1 VRRIWTQGW
10 NTDDAQQFSDALAT
24 VREVGDPVSIAQAQ
38 MEHCMLMMVSTQYR
52 KALQT
57 TQASY
62 RVLYDHAASHPCF
75 DISRPMW
82 MVRLGVPWAYLSLG
96 ELGRSLDEFDHGI
109 RQYHDNGNYFAART
123 LQVYRGWLLIHTMD
137 FETVLELDRQFRQA
151 ADRPGSDDEA
161 RQRAAFLPPQQRVWT
176 ILAGLA
182 HAGLGENAAAAA
194 RFAEAEQQMEREP
207 IMFDWYWRLLLEW
220 GCADLAIAQG
230 DYDAAQY
237 RARRFLERA
246 LATEERTW
254 QALAWETMARASL
267 GEGHLQN
274 AKVQLDAAFS
284 VTEGFETPLAD
295 WRLQRTAASLHEA
308 RGDMQRMA
316 AAQQRYVELRVR
328 LAGSIPQDAGF
339 GRRLAEPVEG

>member
-1 VRRIWTQGW
+1 
-10 NTDDAQQFSDALAT
+10 
-24 VREVGDPVSIAQAQ
+24 VSIAQAQ

-62 RVLYDHAASHPCF
+62 RVLYDHAVGSPGF
-75 DISRPMW
+75 DIARAMW
-82 MVRLGVPWAYLSLG
+82 MMRLGVPWAYLSLG
-96 ELGRSLDEFDHGI
+96 ELGRSLDEFDRGI

-123 LQVYRGWLLIHTMD
+123 LQVYRGWLLVHTMD

-161 RQRAAFLPPQQRVWT
+161 RERAAFLPPQQRVWT
-176 ILAGLA
+176 ILSGLA
-182 HAGLGENAAAAA
+182 HAGLGETVAAAA
-194 RFAEAEQQMEREP
+194 RFAEAERQMEREP
-207 IMFDWYWRLLLEW
+207 IMFDWYWRLALEW
-220 GCADLAIAQG
+220 GCADLAMAEG
-230 DYDAAQY
+230 DHDTAQY

-254 QALAWETMARASL
+254 HALAWETMARASL

-274 AKVQLDAAFS
+274 AKVQLEAAFS
-284 VTEGFETPLAD
+284 VTVGFETPLAN
-295 WRLQRTAASLHEA
+295 WRLQRTAMWLHEA
-308 RGDMQRMA
+308 RGDTQHMA
-316 AAQQRYVELRVR
+316 AAQQRYVESRAH
-328 LAGSIPQDAGF
+328 LASSIPRDAGF

>member
-1 VRRIWTQGW
+1 
-10 NTDDAQQFSDALAT
+10 
-24 VREVGDPVSIAQAQ
+24 
-38 MEHCMLMMVSTQYR
+38 MLMMVSTQYR

-161 RQRAAFLPPQQRVWT
+161 RQRAALLPPQQRVWT

-339 GRRLAEPVEG
+339 GQRLAEPVEG